1 MEVKM
6 ERDLFGNILF
16 LALQQKIDMDETLR
30 FPLRPFPLVWPHW
43 WINASGSWK
52 FIAPKQETRVTSE
65 AHSNMGTFVIDNIF
79 SPWLFKE
86 LPETFSLLPASILRR
101 YM

>member
-30 FPLRPFPLVWPHW
+30 FPLRPFPLV
-43 WINASGSWK
+43 
-52 FIAPKQETRVTSE
+52 
-65 AHSNMGTFVIDNIF
+65 
-79 SPWLFKE
+79 
-86 LPETFSLLPASILRR
+86 
-101 YM
+101 